1 MVEKKTMKTITI
13 NLTCEDSHYLTLV
26 LEKASQQ
33 IKQGGDKGSFTS
45 QGIQVN
51 YTVESIDCAKPER
64 EVRREMING
73 VIHEI
78 VKSKI

>member
-1 MVEKKTMKTITI
+1 MKTITI

-45 QGIQVN
+45 QGIAVN

-64 EVRREMING
+64 EVRKEMING

>member
-1 MVEKKTMKTITI
+1 MKTITI
-13 NLTCEDSHYLTLV
+13 TLTCEDSHYLTLV

-45 QGIQVN
+45 QGIAVN

-73 VIHEI
+73 VIHEF

>member
-1 MVEKKTMKTITI
+1 MKTITI
-13 NLTCEDSHYLTLV
+13 TLTLNESMYLTNV

-45 QGIQVN
+45 QGITVN
-51 YTVESIDCAKPER
+51 YTVETIDCAKPER

>member
-1 MVEKKTMKTITI
+1 M
-13 NLTCEDSHYLTLV
+13 YLTNV

-45 QGIQVN
+45 QGIEVN
-51 YTVESIDCAKPER
+51 YTIEEIDCAKPER
-64 EVRREMING
+64 EVRRETING

-78 VKSKI
+78 VKSNI

>member
-1 MVEKKTMKTITI
+1 MKTVNIT
-13 NLTCEDSHYLTLV
+13 LTYDNGHHLTMV

-51 YTVESIDCAKPER
+51 YTVETIDCAKPER

>member
-1 MVEKKTMKTITI
+1 MKTITI
-13 NLTCEDSHYLTLV
+13 TLTLNESMYLTNV

-33 IKQGGDKGSFTS
+33 IKQGGEKGSFTS

-51 YTVESIDCAKPER
+51 YTIEEIDCAKPER
-64 EVRREMING
+64 EVRKEMING
-73 VIHEI
+73 QMYQI

>member
-1 MVEKKTMKTITI
+1 MKTITI

-33 IKQGGDKGSFTS
+33 IKQGGEKGSFTS

-51 YTVESIDCAKPER
+51 YTVETIDCAKPER

>member
-1 MVEKKTMKTITI
+1 MKTITI
-13 NLTCEDSHYLTLV
+13 TLTCEDSHYLTLV
-26 LEKASQQ
+26 LEKAPQQ
-33 IKQGGDKGSFTS
+33 IKQGGDKGGFTS

-51 YTVESIDCAKPER
+51 YTVETIDYAKPER

>member
-1 MVEKKTMKTITI
+1 MKTITI
-13 NLTCEDSHYLTLV
+13 TLTLNESMYLTNV

-51 YTVESIDCAKPER
+51 YTVETIDCAKPER
-64 EVRREMING
+64 EVRKEMING

>member
-1 MVEKKTMKTITI
+1 M
-13 NLTCEDSHYLTLV
+13 YLTNV

-33 IKQGGDKGSFTS
+33 IKNGGDKGSFTS

-51 YTVESIDCAKPER
+51 YTVETIDCAKPER
-64 EVRREMING
+64 ETRKELING
-73 VIHEI
+73 QMYQI

>member
-1 MVEKKTMKTITI
+1 MKTITI
-13 NLTCEDSHYLTLV
+13 TLTLNESMYLTNV

-33 IKQGGDKGSFTS
+33 IRLGGEKGSFTS
-45 QGIQVN
+45 QGIEVN
-51 YTVESIDCAKPER
+51 YTIEEIDCAKPER
-64 EVRREMING
+64 EVRKEMING

>member
-1 MVEKKTMKTITI
+1 MKTITI
-13 NLTCEDSHYLTLV
+13 TLTCGDSVHLTNV

-33 IKQGGDKGSFTS
+33 IKQGSDKGSFTS
-45 QGIQVN
+45 QGIAVN
-51 YTVESIDCAKPER
+51 YTVETIDCAKPER

-73 VIHEI
+73 VIHEF

>member
-1 MVEKKTMKTITI
+1 MKTITI

-45 QGIQVN
+45 QGIAVN

-64 EVRREMING
+64 EVRRELING
-73 VIHEI
+73 VIHEF

>member
-1 MVEKKTMKTITI
+1 MKTITI

-51 YTVESIDCAKPER
+51 YTVENIDCSKPER

-73 VIHEI
+73 VIHEF

>member
-1 MVEKKTMKTITI
+1 MKTITI
-13 NLTCEDSHYLTLV
+13 TLTFENGQYLTKV

-33 IKQGGDKGSFTS
+33 IRLGGDKGSFTS
-45 QGIQVN
+45 QGIAVN
-51 YTVESIDCAKPER
+51 YTIETIDCAKPEI

>member
-1 MVEKKTMKTITI
+1 MKTITI
-13 NLTCEDSHYLTLV
+13 TLTCEDSYYLTLV

-51 YTVESIDCAKPER
+51 YTVETIDCAKPER

-73 VIHEI
+73 VIHEF

>member
-1 MVEKKTMKTITI
+1 MKTITI
-13 NLTCEDSHYLTLV
+13 TLTCEDSHYLTLV

-33 IKQGGDKGSFTS
+33 IKQGGDKCSFTS

-51 YTVESIDCAKPER
+51 YTVETIDCAKPER
-64 EVRREMING
+64 EVRKEMING

>member
-1 MVEKKTMKTITI
+1 MKTITI
-13 NLTCEDSHYLTLV
+13 TLTFENSVHLTNV

-33 IKQGGDKGSFTS
+33 IKQGGEKGSFNS

-51 YTVESIDCAKPER
+51 YTVETIDCAKPER

-73 VIHEI
+73 VIHEF

>member
-1 MVEKKTMKTITI
+1 MKTITI
-13 NLTCEDSHYLTLV
+13 TLTCEDSHYLTLV

-64 EVRREMING
+64 EVRRELING
-73 VIHEI
+73 VIHEF

>member
-1 MVEKKTMKTITI
+1 MKTITI
-13 NLTCEDSHYLTLV
+13 TLTCEDSHYLTLV

-45 QGIQVN
+45 QGITVN
-51 YTVESIDCAKPER
+51 YTVETIDCAKPER

>member
-1 MVEKKTMKTITI
+1 M
-13 NLTCEDSHYLTLV
+13 YLTNV
-26 LEKASQQ
+26 LEKASKQ
-33 IKQGGDKGSFTS
+33 IKQGGDKGGFTS
-45 QGIQVN
+45 QGIAVN
-51 YTVESIDCAKPER
+51 YTVETMDCAKPER

>member
-1 MVEKKTMKTITI
+1 MKTITI
-13 NLTCEDSHYLTLV
+13 NLTCENSVHLTNV

-51 YTVESIDCAKPER
+51 YTVETIDCAKPER

-73 VIHEI
+73 VIHEF
-78 VKSKI
+78 VKSNI

>member
-1 MVEKKTMKTITI
+1 MKTITI
-13 NLTCEDSHYLTLV
+13 TLTLNESMYLTNV

-33 IKQGGDKGSFTS
+33 IKQGGEKGSFTS

-51 YTVESIDCAKPER
+51 YTVETIDCAKPER

-78 VKSKI
+78 VKSNI

>member
-1 MVEKKTMKTITI
+1 MKTITI
-13 NLTCEDSHYLTLV
+13 NLTFENSVHLTSV

-51 YTVESIDCAKPER
+51 YTVETIDCAKPER

>member
-1 MVEKKTMKTITI
+1 MKTITI
-13 NLTCEDSHYLTLV
+13 TLTCEDSHYLTLV
-26 LEKASQQ
+26 LEKTSQQ

-51 YTVESIDCAKPER
+51 YTIESIDCAKPER
-64 EVRREMING
+64 EVRKEMING

>member
-1 MVEKKTMKTITI
+1 MKTITI
-13 NLTCEDSHYLTLV
+13 TLTLNESMYLTNV

-51 YTVESIDCAKPER
+51 YTVETIDCAKPER

>member
-1 MVEKKTMKTITI
+1 MKTITI
-13 NLTCEDSHYLTLV
+13 NLTCEDSHYLTFV

-45 QGIQVN
+45 QGIAVN
-51 YTVESIDCAKPER
+51 YTVETIDCAKPER

-73 VIHEI
+73 VIHEF

>member
-1 MVEKKTMKTITI
+1 MKTITI
-13 NLTCEDSHYLTLV
+13 TLTCEDSHYLTLV

-33 IKQGGDKGSFTS
+33 IKKGGDKGSFTS
-45 QGIQVN
+45 QGIAVN
-51 YTVESIDCAKPER
+51 YTVETIDCAKPER
-64 EVRREMING
+64 EVRKELING

>member
-1 MVEKKTMKTITI
+1 MKTITI
-13 NLTCEDSHYLTLV
+13 TLTFENGQYLTNV

-33 IKQGGDKGSFTS
+33 IRLGGEKGSFTS
-45 QGIQVN
+45 QGIELN
-51 YTVESIDCAKPER
+51 YTIEEIDCAKPER